1 MKESVQAAF
10 SLVRSR
16 DGAIG
21 AEADDF
27 QKMDVHVHVPAG
39 AVPKDGP
46 SAGIAM
52 FTALASLFSNK
63 PVRPDVAMTGEVTL
77 RGLVLPI
84 GGLKEK
90 SLAAMRAGISTVVIP
105 KLNEKD
111 LVDVPEEAKQKL
123 KFVPVENVDEVLAI
137 ALEQDG
143 AGASAS
149 PGKPA

>member
-1 MKESVQAAF
+1 MKESVQAAL

-16 DGAIG
+16 DGALG
-21 AEADDF
+21 ATTEDF
-27 QKMDVHVHVPAG
+27 RDNDIHVHVPAG

-52 FTALASLFSNK
+52 FTALASLFTNT
-63 PVRPDVAMTGEVTL
+63 PVRSDVAMTGEITL

-90 SLAAMRAGISTVVIP
+90 SLAAMRAGITTVLFP

-111 LVDVPEEAKQKL
+111 LVDIPEEAKQKI
-123 KFVPVENVDEVLAI
+123 KFIPVENVEQVLAN
-137 ALEQDG
+137 ALE
-143 AGASAS
+143 
-149 PGKPA
+149 PKNPAAPN